1 MTGNN
6 NSWQQA
12 VAWIEAE
19 MGGVVLNARP
29 QGRWRTAWFFDL
41 QRGGQKIPLYF
52 RGLRP
57 GMGRSSAP
65 LRLEMAVL
73 QILERHGLPVPH
85 VYGLCP
91 EPPGIV
97 MDCRSGRPN
106 LATADSQQ
114 EREAVLDQY
123 VDALVTLHAI
133 DPEEFVG
140 IGMQLP
146 QNSDALCLGDLA
158 SWESNYRRNKN
169 RPQPAIEFAL
179 CWLKQN
185 IPAGRTRTA
194 CLHADA
200 GQFIFD
206 QGELTALLD
215 FELCYLGDPAA
226 DLAGLRTRDIS
237 EPLGSLDRAYRRYR
251 EKTGEMIDPAVV
263 DYHTVRFALMTP
275 MATAHVCAQ
284 PPAGINLP
292 QYLGW
297 YLVYTRIALEL
308 IATAQGVSLQEPE
321 LPAATASR
329 YSPSLQALSS
339 QLETVLTAA
348 SDDPNLHYELD
359 TAKRL
364 VVQLQRVDSMGAALD
379 TEDWRELVAVLG
391 CEPGDWQAADL
402 ALEQLAVEPG
412 SQSNADLLRYFY
424 RHTVRQ
430 LHTLGP
436 ALRELE
442 GSQLQALATDRPVG
456 DSA

>member
-1 MTGNN
+1 MTGNK

-19 MGGVVLNARP
+19 MGGVVVNARP
-29 QGRWRTAWFFDL
+29 QGRWRSAWFFEL
-41 QRGGQKIPLYF
+41 ERGEHSLPLYF

-57 GMGRSSAP
+57 GMGKSSAP
-65 LRLEMAVL
+65 LRLEMGVL

-91 EPPGIV
+91 EPLGMV

-123 VDALVTLHAI
+123 IDALVTMHAI
-133 DPEEFVG
+133 DPEEFVA
-140 IGMQLP
+140 IGMRRP
-146 QNSDALCLGDLA
+146 QDSDALCLGDLA
-158 SWESNYRRNKN
+158 SWEANYRHNKN
-169 RPQPAIEFAL
+169 RPQPAIELAL
-179 CWLKQN
+179 RWLKQN
-185 IPAGRTRTA
+185 KPAGRTRTA

-215 FELCYLGDPAA
+215 FELSYLGDPAA

-237 EPLGSLDRAYRRYR
+237 EPLGDLDRAYRRYR
-251 EKTGEMIDPAVV
+251 EQTGEVIDPAVV
-263 DYHTVRFALMTP
+263 DYHTIRFALMTP

-284 PPAGINLP
+284 PPPGINLP

-297 YLVYTRIALEL
+297 YLVYTRIVLEL
-308 IATAQGVSLQEPE
+308 IATAQGVSLQTPE
-321 LPAATASR
+321 LPVATLSR
-329 YSPSLQALSS
+329 YSPSLQSLSS
-339 QLETVLTAA
+339 LLENLLAA
-348 SDDPNLHYELD
+348 SDDPTLHYELD
-359 TAKRL
+359 TATRM
-364 VVQLQRVDSMGAALD
+364 VSQLQRVDSMGAALD
-379 TEDWRELVAVLG
+379 AEDWLELVAILG
-391 CEPGDWQAADL
+391 SEPQDWQAADL

-412 SQSNADLLRYFY
+412 SQNNVDLLRYLY

-442 GSQLQALATDRPVG
+442 GSQLQALASDKPVG
-456 DSA
+456 DSV